1 MLLSSNSKFKG
12 KKCMTR
18 VFLALGVFI
27 DPSGTV
33 LRDFSKY
40 VGESFTIEVKIV
52 AVLEG
57 LL

>member
-1 MLLSSNSKFKG
+1 
-12 KKCMTR
+12 MTR

-33 LRDFSKY
+33 LRDFSKF